1 MRSLY
6 LLLFGFLFP
15 AFLCSEEGTFWGFEG
30 ARTAYDGQ
38 VWFAGME
45 TSPDHSTVVESLLA
59 AFEKRTGKKLVPD
72 EHGRAALKVYTN
84 SGLGLHTP
92 RPLVRALI
100 EALLRRGFA
109 REDLLIIDAREAL
122 LRECG
127 YLPPLSRMEEDG
139 PYFENV
145 RVHAL
150 DGENLRSKTWY
161 YESPLPRE
169 FTSPLG
175 RELLRAPVQEDPE
188 EARKSFLPAP
198 LLTEVDFWINL
209 PMVAHHPAMGIS
221 GALANASVFNI
232 TNGTRFFNSPANA
245 PVAIAEIAAIPE
257 LLDTWAFTLL
267 SQSQYQ
273 YIGGPAYNANYT
285 RGISRLL
292 LAVDPVMLD
301 AMMVQRVNTARAEH
315 GFEELAPVP
324 SFLQY
329 AMELG
334 LGQGIV
340 TEASFHK
347 VDPSISLAD

>member
-1 MRSLY
+1 VRSLAAV
-6 LLLFGFLFP
+6 FATVFFP
-15 AFLCSEEGTFWGFEG
+15 AFLHGEEGAFWGFEG

-38 VWFAGME
+38 VWFSELAG
-45 TSPDHSTVVESLLA
+45 TSAYAAVVESLLG
-59 AFEKRTGKKLVPD
+59 AFEERTGRQLVPE

-84 SGLGLHTP
+84 SGVGLHTP

-100 EALLRRGFA
+100 AALGKRGFA
-109 REDLLIIDAREAL
+109 RDDLFIVDARENL

-127 YLPPLSRMEEDG
+127 FLPPLSRMDAEG
-139 PYFENV
+139 PYFEGV

-150 DGENLRSKTWY
+150 DSGALRSPTWF

-175 RELLRAPVQEDPE
+175 RELLKAPLQEDPE
-188 EARKSFLPAP
+188 EARKSFLPTA
-198 LLTEVDFWINL
+198 LLTDVDFWINL
-209 PMVAHHPAMGIS
+209 PMVSHHPAMGLS
-221 GALANASVFNI
+221 GALANASLWNI

-267 SQSQYQ
+267 SLREYQ

-285 RGISRLL
+285 RESSRLL
-292 LAVDPVMLD
+292 LAVDPVILD
-301 AMMVQRVNTARAEH
+301 ALMVQRVNAARAER
-315 GFEELAPVP
+315 GFEQLPPVP
-324 SFLQY
+324 PFLEY

-334 LGQGIV
+334 LGQGIATGAV
-340 TEASFHK
+340 FRKAE
-347 VDPSISLAD
+347 PSISLAD